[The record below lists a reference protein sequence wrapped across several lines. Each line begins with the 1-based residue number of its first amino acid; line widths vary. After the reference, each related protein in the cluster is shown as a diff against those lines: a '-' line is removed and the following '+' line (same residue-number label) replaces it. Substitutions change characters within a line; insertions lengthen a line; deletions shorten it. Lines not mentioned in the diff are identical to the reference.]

1 MDTLI
6 RNIERL
12 TTSIGI
18 MASFAIVPLV
28 LATCYEV
35 LARYAFGA
43 PTIWAYEIGYTL
55 TGSHFLL
62 GMAYT
67 LAVGAHIRI
76 DIFSGKF
83 SPRTRALIDLSAYAV
98 MLPLLI
104 WLSYA
109 LFQHLATGYLRSER
123 SGQSAMNLPAGLG
136 TYTVDGSRAVQ
147 KLESSISRC
156 ILAVVAR
163 QSTKPLAAAH
173 LPFFGRSELRLDDP
187 ACQRHHHQLHHVHR
201 RSFAV

>member
-1 MDTLI
+1 MDTFI

-83 SPRTRALIDLSAYAV
+83 SPRTRALIDLCAYAV
-98 MLPLLI
+98 MLPLLV

-123 SGQSAMNLPAGLG
+123 SGQSAMNLPVWPFRIVFLVAFTLLALQVLAEVVK
-136 TYTVDGSRAVQ
+136 TVRTMRTGIR
-147 KLESSISRC
+147 
-156 ILAVVAR
+156 
-163 QSTKPLAAAH
+163 
-173 LPFFGRSELRLDDP
+173 
-187 ACQRHHHQLHHVHR
+187 
-201 RSFAV
+201 

>member
-1 MDTLI
+1 MDTII

-18 MASFAIVPLV
+18 MAAFAIVPLV

-35 LARYAFGA
+35 LARYAFDA

-83 SPRTRALIDLSAYAV
+83 SPRTRSLIDLCAYAV

-123 SGQSAMNLPAGLG
+123 SGQSAMNLPVWPFRIVFLVAFTLLALQVLAEVAK
-136 TYTVDGSRAVQ
+136 TV
-147 KLESSISRC
+147 
-156 ILAVVAR
+156 
-163 QSTKPLAAAH
+163 
-173 LPFFGRSELRLDDP
+173 RSMRTGV
-187 ACQRHHHQLHHVHR
+187 R
-201 RSFAV
+201 

>member
-1 MDTLI
+1 VDAFI
-6 RNIERL
+6 RNIERI
-12 TTSIGI
+12 TTSVGI

-35 LARYAFGA
+35 IARYVFAA
-43 PTIWAYEIGYTL
+43 PTIWVYEIGYTL

-76 DIFSGKF
+76 DIFSGNF
-83 SPRTRALIDLSAYAV
+83 APRTRALIDLAAYAV

-123 SGQSAMNLPAGLG
+123 SGQSAMNLPVWPFRVVFLVAFTLLALQVLADAVK
-136 TYTVDGSRAVQ
+136 TVRALRTGSR
-147 KLESSISRC
+147 
-156 ILAVVAR
+156 
-163 QSTKPLAAAH
+163 
-173 LPFFGRSELRLDDP
+173 
-187 ACQRHHHQLHHVHR
+187 
-201 RSFAV
+201 

>member
-1 MDTLI
+1 VDTII

-35 LARYAFGA
+35 LARYAFSA

-62 GMAYT
+62 GMAFT

-83 SPRTRALIDLSAYAV
+83 SPRTRALIDLCAYAV

-123 SGQSAMNLPAGLG
+123 SGQSAMNLPVWPFRIVFLVAFTLLALQVLAEVVK
-136 TYTVDGSRAVQ
+136 TVRSLRTGSR
-147 KLESSISRC
+147 
-156 ILAVVAR
+156 
-163 QSTKPLAAAH
+163 
-173 LPFFGRSELRLDDP
+173 
-187 ACQRHHHQLHHVHR
+187 
-201 RSFAV
+201 

>member
-1 MDTLI
+1 VDAFI
-6 RNIERL
+6 RNIERI
-12 TTSIGI
+12 TTSVGI

-35 LARYAFGA
+35 LARYVFNA
-43 PTIWAYEIGYTL
+43 PTIWAYEIGDTL

-76 DIFSGKF
+76 DIFSGNF
-83 SPRTRALIDLSAYAV
+83 APRARALIDLGAYAV
-98 MLPLLI
+98 MLPLHV

-123 SGQSAMNLPAGLG
+123 SGQSAMNLPVWPFRVVFLVAFTLLALQVLAEVVKSVRALR
-136 TYTVDGSRAVQ
+136 TGSR
-147 KLESSISRC
+147 
-156 ILAVVAR
+156 
-163 QSTKPLAAAH
+163 
-173 LPFFGRSELRLDDP
+173 
-187 ACQRHHHQLHHVHR
+187 
-201 RSFAV
+201 

>member
-1 MDTLI
+1 MDAFT
-6 RNIERL
+6 RNIERV
-12 TTSIGI
+12 TRSVGI
-18 MASFAIVPLV
+18 MASLAIVPLV

-35 LARYAFGA
+35 LARYLFQA

-76 DIFSGKF
+76 DVFSGRF
-83 SPRTRALIDLSAYAV
+83 APRTRALIDLAAYAV
-98 MLPLLI
+98 MLPLLV

-123 SGQSAMNLPAGLG
+123 SGQSAMNLPVWPFRIVFLVAFTLLALQVLAEIVKTLRTLRAG
-136 TYTVDGSRAVQ
+136 TR
-147 KLESSISRC
+147 
-156 ILAVVAR
+156 
-163 QSTKPLAAAH
+163 
-173 LPFFGRSELRLDDP
+173 
-187 ACQRHHHQLHHVHR
+187 
-201 RSFAV
+201 

>member
-1 MDTLI
+1 MDTII

-18 MASFAIVPLV
+18 MAAFAIVPLV

-35 LARYAFGA
+35 LARYAFDA
-43 PTIWAYEIGYTL
+43 PTIWAYDIGYTL

-83 SPRTRALIDLSAYAV
+83 SPRTRALIDLCAYAV

-123 SGQSAMNLPAGLG
+123 SGQSAMNLPVWPFRIVFLVAFTLLALQVLAEVVK
-136 TYTVDGSRAVQ
+136 TVRILRSR
-147 KLESSISRC
+147 
-156 ILAVVAR
+156 
-163 QSTKPLAAAH
+163 
-173 LPFFGRSELRLDDP
+173 GR
-187 ACQRHHHQLHHVHR
+187 
-201 RSFAV
+201 